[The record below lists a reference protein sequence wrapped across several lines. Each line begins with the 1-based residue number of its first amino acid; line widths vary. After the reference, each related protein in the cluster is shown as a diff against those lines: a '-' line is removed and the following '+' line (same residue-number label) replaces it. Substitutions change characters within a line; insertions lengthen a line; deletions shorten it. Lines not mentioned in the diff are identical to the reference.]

1 LFKGGLK
8 VLKCED
14 IMEREVGK
22 YRELDPLTSLEVGER
37 GTIVFIRGGKAA
49 VQRLMDM
56 GLTQGT
62 QVEIL
67 ASAPFHGPIELRVR
81 GTALAIGRGLAS
93 KILVRVIS
101 RQREGG

>member
-1 LFKGGLK
+1 
-8 VLKCED
+8 
-14 IMEREVGK
+14 MEREVRK
-22 YRELDPLTSLEVGER
+22 YEVLDSLTSLEVGER
-37 GTIVFIRGGKAA
+37 GTIVFIGGGKAA

-67 ASAPFHGPIELRVR
+67 ACAPFHGPVELRVR
-81 GTALAIGRGLAS
+81 GTALAIGRGLAN

-101 RQREGG
+101 RREEG